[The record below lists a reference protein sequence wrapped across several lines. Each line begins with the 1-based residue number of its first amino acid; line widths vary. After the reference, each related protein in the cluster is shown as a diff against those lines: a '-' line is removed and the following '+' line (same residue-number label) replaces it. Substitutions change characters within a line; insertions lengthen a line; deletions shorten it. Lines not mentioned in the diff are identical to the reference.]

1 MTQRKQHASGQRDM
15 IFSCNFRLFHSDV
28 FENRLFSY
36 VVPSL
41 PACLSRESF
50 FKRAFVVSSYCENSP
65 PIVESFPRRSSRLS
79 RKDMCKVHYQ
89 QLPRCYCIG
98 ISAKVEICAVFPC
111 LPENKDKTTF
121 RPKVITS
128 HCQGLDVCFNGVD
141 YVSDDVEGGESDFVP
156 KGLDCPHVEIG
167 DEGDDPWP
175 CALCDN
181 EAALKFLKAK
191 GIEYTFDKAA
201 REREMQE
208 EAAEGAEGEKAAAKG
223 VERSKGKSAA
233 RPGSISS
240 AVEGA
245 GKEFNRAREMIKKR
259 ESRAAGRRARSGLA
273 QSTSASTE

>member
-1 MTQRKQHASGQRDM
+1 MRRDKETLNFRA
-15 IFSCNFRLFHSDV
+15 IFSFFIPTCSRRGFLSN
-28 FENRLFSY
+28 

-41 PACLSRESF
+41 PACHSRKRF
-50 FKRAFVVSSYCENSP
+50 FLKELFAVSPYCESSTP
-65 PIVESFPRRSSRLS
+65 VVERSSRLS
-79 RKDMCKVHYQ
+79 KKDMCKVHYQ
-89 QLPRCYCIG
+89 QHPRCYCIG
-98 ISAKVEICAVFPC
+98 ISAEVEICAVFLC

-121 RPKVITS
+121 RPKVVTS

-141 YVSDDVEGGESDFVP
+141 YVSDDVEGGESEFVP
-156 KGLDCPHVEIG
+156 KGLDCPHIEIG

-208 EAAEGAEGEKAAAKG
+208 EAAEEAEEEKTAAKG

-233 RPGSISS
+233 RPESSSS

-245 GKEFNRAREMIKKR
+245 GKEFSRAREMIEKR
-259 ESRAAGRRARSGLA
+259 RSRAAGRRARSGLA
-273 QSTSASTE
+273 QSTSASME